1 MVLCHRC
8 GQRPAKIPINQIID
22 GKQVYMALCEVCYE
36 EVMKET
42 SQSASKLD
50 KFGRDLTQMAREGR
64 LDPVIGRKDEI
75 ERVIHILSRRTKNN
89 PVLIGDPG
97 VGKTAIVEG
106 LAQKIVNGQ
115 VPEPLRGKRVF
126 MLDLASIIAGTSHRG
141 MFEQRLKDII
151 TEVIGAQGQIIMFV
165 DELHTVVGAGS
176 AEGSMDAANILKPA
190 LARGELQMV
199 GATTIDEYRKY
210 IEKDAALERRFQP
223 IMVNEP
229 TAEDTVAIL
238 IGLRERYE
246 KHHHVR
252 ISDEA
257 ITTAV
262 KLSDRYISDRFLPD
276 KAIDLI
282 DEACALIR
290 LSQVK
295 EPENLKTVE
304 EELKELKD
312 KAREKELSA
321 EDKKTIKD
329 KIDNLEKVKSELL
342 EIWTKTKLEEIPEVN
357 EDAVIKV
364 VSRATG
370 IPLERLSVAEK
381 ERLLKLEDTIK
392 KRIVG
397 QEKAISVLSEAIRRA
412 RAGLKDPKR
421 PIGSFLF
428 LGPTGTGK
436 TELAKAL
443 AESLYGNEEMIVRID
458 MSEYME
464 KHSVSKLIG
473 APPGYVGYDQGGQL
487 TEVVRRKPFSVILL
501 DEVEKA
507 HPDTFN
513 ALLQIMED
521 GRLTDSKGR
530 TVDFKNTI
538 LIMTSNV
545 GSEFLRRETIG
556 FGKSKDSSKDNE
568 KEQANRIKDI
578 DRRIFSLLK
587 DSFRPEFLNRIDEIV
602 IFTNLNRDNIKEIA
616 RRLVRKSEKMLTE
629 QGISLEIDEKAI
641 EYLVENGYNDEYGAR
656 PLRRLIQKEL
666 DNVFSDMIIRGD
678 LVHGDL
684 LRVSSDDEGIKVTV
698 SKPVEASSKK
708 KIENSAEI

>member
-1 MVLCHRC
+1 
-8 GQRPAKIPINQIID
+8 
-22 GKQVYMALCEVCYE
+22 MALCEVCYE
-36 EVMKET
+36 EVVKET

-50 KFGRDLTQMAREGR
+50 KYGRDLTQLAREGK
-64 LDPVIGRKDEI
+64 LDPVIGRKNEI

-141 MFEQRLKDII
+141 MFEGRLKDII
-151 TEVIGAQGQIIMFV
+151 TEVISASGQIILFV
-165 DELHTVVGAGS
+165 DELHTVIGAGS

-210 IEKDAALERRFQP
+210 VERDAALERRFQP

-229 TAEDTVAIL
+229 TAEDTVEIL
-238 IGLRERYE
+238 RGLRERYE
-246 KHHHVR
+246 SHHNVK
-252 ISDEA
+252 ITDEA
-257 ITTAV
+257 IVAAV
-262 KLSDRYISDRFLPD
+262 KMSDRYVSDRFLPD

-282 DEACALIR
+282 DEACAMVR

-295 EPENLKTVE
+295 EPENLRTVE
-304 EELKELKD
+304 EEISKLKAD
-312 KAREKELSA
+312 ARKNKLTDEEKETLK
-321 EDKKTIKD
+321 KKTEE
-329 KIDNLEKVKSELL
+329 LEKIKSELV
-342 EIWTKTKLEEIPEVN
+342 EIWTKTKLEEIPDVT

-370 IPLERLSVAEK
+370 IPLEKLNVVER
-381 ERLLKLEDTIK
+381 ERLLKLEETIK
-392 KRIVG
+392 KRVVG
-397 QEKAISVLSEAIRRA
+397 QDKAIGVLSEAIRRA

-428 LGPTGTGK
+428 LGPTGVGK
-436 TELAKAL
+436 TELAKTL
-443 AESLYGNEEMIVRID
+443 AEALYGDEDMIVRLD

-473 APPGYVGYDQGGQL
+473 APPGYVGYEQGGQL
-487 TEVVRRKPFSVILL
+487 TDIVRRKPFSVILL
-501 DEVEKA
+501 DEIEKA

-538 LIMTSNV
+538 LILTSNV
-545 GSEFLRRETIG
+545 GSELLRRKDIG
-556 FGKSKDSSKDNE
+556 FIEDKKKSHDGAE
-568 KEQANRIKDI
+568 IAA
-578 DRRIFSLLK
+578 DRRIFGILK
-587 DSFRPEFLNRIDEIV
+587 DSFKPEFLNRIDEIV
-602 IFTNLNRDNIKEIA
+602 VFTSLRREDIKEITM
-616 RRLVRKSEKMLTE
+616 RMLEKTRKMLGE
-629 QGISLEIDEKAI
+629 QQLTLEVSDKAI
-641 EYLVENGYNDEYGAR
+641 DYLVENGYSEEYGAR
-656 PLRRLIQKEL
+656 PLRRLVQKEVE
-666 DNVFSDMIIRGD
+666 NAISSKIIAGKTSEGD
-678 LVHGDL
+678 LVSIDVLPENGL
-684 LRVSSDDEGIKVTV
+684 SMEVR
-698 SKPVEASSKK
+698 KPVGVSSKK
-708 KIENSAEI
+708 K

>member
-8 GQRPAKIPINQIID
+8 GVRPAKYPISQISD
-22 GKQVYMALCEVCYE
+22 GKQVYIAVCEICYE
-36 EVMKET
+36 ELLKET
-42 SQSASKLD
+42 NQSASKLD
-50 KFGRDLTQMAREGR
+50 KFGRDLTQLAREGK

-115 VPEPLRGKRVF
+115 VPESLRGKRVF
-126 MLDLASIIAGTSHRG
+126 MIDLASIVAGTSHRG
-141 MFEQRLKDII
+141 MFEARLKDII
-151 TEVIGAQGQIIMFV
+151 NEVVSANGQIIMFV
-165 DELHTVVGAGS
+165 DELHTVIGAGS

-210 IEKDAALERRFQP
+210 VERDAALERRFQP

-229 TAEDTVAIL
+229 TSEDTVDIL
-238 IGLRERYE
+238 KGLRERYE
-246 KHHHVR
+246 SHHQVK

-257 ITTAV
+257 IQAAV
-262 KLSDRYISDRFLPD
+262 KMSDRYISDRFLPD
-276 KAIDLI
+276 KAIDVI
-282 DEACALIR
+282 DEACAMVR
-290 LSQVK
+290 LSQIK

-304 EELKELKD
+304 QEIENLKSSGRKRMSQEQKDELKKKTEELEKIRTEL
-312 KAREKELSA
+312 
-321 EDKKTIKD
+321 
-329 KIDNLEKVKSELL
+329 V
-342 EIWTKTKLEEIPEVN
+342 EIWTRTKLEEIPDVTE
-357 EDAVIKV
+357 EDVIKI

-370 IPLERLSVAEK
+370 IPLERLNIVER
-381 ERLLKLEDTIK
+381 ERLLKLEETIK
-392 KRIVG
+392 KRLVG
-397 QEKAISVLSEAIRRA
+397 QEKAINVLSEAIRRA

-428 LGPTGTGK
+428 LGPTGVGK

-443 AESLYGNEEMIVRID
+443 AEALYGDEDMIIRLD

-473 APPGYVGYDQGGQL
+473 APPGYVGYEQGGQL
-487 TEVVRRKPFSVILL
+487 TDIVRRKPFSVILL
-501 DEVEKA
+501 DEIEKA

-538 LIMTSNV
+538 LILTSNV
-545 GSEFLRRETIG
+545 GSDLLRRKDIG
-556 FGKSKDSSKDNE
+556 FEEGKLKTKGE
-568 KEQANRIKDI
+568 KQTSEDK
-578 DRRIFSLLK
+578 RIFSILK
-587 DSFRPEFLNRIDEIV
+587 DSFKPEFLNRIDEIV
-602 IFTNLNRDNIKEIA
+602 IFTSLTKEDIKEIA
-616 RRLVRKSEKMLTE
+616 VRMIEKTKKMLSE
-629 QGISLEIDEKAI
+629 QGIQLEVSARALDYI
-641 EYLVENGYNDEYGAR
+641 VENGYSDEYGAR
-656 PLRRLIQKEL
+656 PLRRLVQKEV
-666 DNVFSDMIIRGD
+666 DNAISAKIIAGEMSEGDMAY
-678 LVHGDL
+678 VDL
-684 LRVSSDDEGIKVTV
+684 LEDGSMSVEAKKPAKVSSR
-698 SKPVEASSKK
+698 KK
-708 KIENSAEI
+708 

>member
-8 GQRPAKIPINQIID
+8 GQRPARIPITRIID
-22 GKQVYMALCEVCYE
+22 GKQVYMALCEICYE
-36 EVMKET
+36 EVTQEAT
-42 SQSASKLD
+42 ATASKLE
-50 KFGRDLTQMAREGR
+50 KFGRDLTQMAREGK

-106 LAQKIVNGQ
+106 LAQRIVDGL

-126 MLDLASIIAGTSHRG
+126 MLDMASIVAGTSHRG
-141 MFEQRLKDII
+141 MFEERLKDII
-151 TEVIGAQGQIIMFV
+151 QEVINASGQIILFV

-190 LARGELQMV
+190 LSRGELQMV

-210 IEKDAALERRFQP
+210 IERDAALERRFQT

-229 TAEDTVAIL
+229 STEETFYIL
-238 IGLRERYE
+238 EGLRERYE
-246 KHHHVR
+246 KHHHVK
-252 ISDEA
+252 ITDEA
-257 ITTAV
+257 LETAV
-262 KLSDRYISDRFLPD
+262 KMSDRYISDRFLPD

-282 DEACALIR
+282 DEACALVR

-295 EPENLKTVE
+295 EPENLKNVE
-304 EELKELKD
+304 DEIEQLNKKLKKKDLSEENK
-312 KAREKELSA
+312 KALVKKV
-321 EDKKTIKD
+321 ED
-329 KIDNLEKVKSELL
+329 LEKVKAELL
-342 EIWTKTKLEEIPEVN
+342 EIWTKTKLEDTAEVSPE
-357 EDAVIKV
+357 AVYKV
-364 VSRATG
+364 ISRFHRNT
-370 IPLERLSVAEK
+370 LESLNVEER
-381 ERLLKLEDTIK
+381 ERLLNLENKISE
-392 KRIVG
+392 RIVD
-397 QEKAISVLSEAIRRA
+397 QKKAIAVLSEAIRRA

-421 PIGSFLF
+421 PIGAFLF
-428 LGPTGTGK
+428 LGPTGVGK

-443 AESLYGNEEMIVRID
+443 AEALYGDEDMMIRLD

-473 APPGYVGYDQGGQL
+473 APPGYVGFDQGGQL
-487 TEVVRRKPFSVILL
+487 TDVVRKKPFSVILL
-501 DEVEKA
+501 DEIEKA

-530 TVDFKNTI
+530 TVDFKNTV

-545 GSEFLRRETIG
+545 GSEFLRRQEIG
-556 FGKSKDSSKDNE
+556 FDKSSRKE
-568 KEQANRIKDI
+568 KEESEKDFDDRI
-578 DRRIFSLLK
+578 SGLLK

-602 IFTNLNRDNIKEIA
+602 IFRSLSREDTKEIT
-616 RRLVRKSEKMLTE
+616 RRMVEKTRKLLQE
-629 QGISLEIDEKAI
+629 QGIDLDIKDRAINYLSEK
-641 EYLVENGYNDEYGAR
+641 GYSEEYGAR

-666 DNVFSDMIIRGD
+666 DNILSEKIIKNELNKD
-678 LVHGDL
+678 EEVVVTADD
-684 LRVSSDDEGIKVTV
+684 SSLIISVG
-698 SKPVEASSKK
+698 KPVKTKSRKR
-708 KIENSAEI
+708 